1 MEEQVRQETQE
12 LQVRVLDLET
22 KSVALILCLTHSTVE
37 SPESIFLLHFPLSAP
52 VLIPITALCRVKV
65 FVTLSVLALTQTE
78 GISY

>member
-12 LQVRVLDLET
+12 HQVRVLELEN
-22 KSVALILCLTHSTVE
+22 KGMALFLYLTHSTGE
-37 SPESIFLLHFPLSAP
+37 NPESIFLLHFPLSAP